1 MVLDIKYSLWIFLL
15 FCTFDVLET
24 TQHLRVE
31 KSDPVS
37 GSLAG
42 KVVLPCHF
50 STLPTHQPDAS
61 SDATLINTTPPAPST
76 SPPDH
81 FRIKWTK
88 VVGESE
94 TTVLVAQSSVVKVGP
109 IYRGRVSVPSHPE
122 DIGDA
127 SLTLAKLR
135 ASDAGIYRCEVMYG
149 IEDTQDTVSLDVSGV
164 VFHYR
169 VNASRYDLD
178 FKRAVQ
184 VCQEVG
190 ASIASPEQ
198 LMSAYEDGFDQCDA
212 GWMSDQTVRYPITKP
227 RAGCYGDKYGKP
239 GVRTYGIRDPTETYD
254 VYCFVDKLEGEVF
267 FVPGSEKLTLGEA
280 WSACERLDATL
291 AQPGHLHAAWRQGMD
306 RCDYGWLADG
316 SARYPISIPRT
327 QCGGG
332 LLGVRTLYRFRNQ
345 TGFPHPTIRLGAYC
359 FKGRE
364 LTTPLDTTTGPTS
377 TVTVSEGTEAPE
389 RLLEGAVHIIPSETE
404 MEIRESPRL
413 LHASATSPPP
423 EFVSV
428 SSQEPAS
435 KQPVSEEL
443 VEEPSAMFSTS
454 MAPAGQSFSPSPSS
468 LTTSLFDTDTE
479 PTEIPESNI
488 GQVES
493 IPWADPVTVENLP
506 ELPTPKSA
514 TPYLD
519 LPTKDETEQ
528 GSAVEDTTQ
537 LHEQGLVEASAP
549 VQQSEPEILPVTV
562 GITSEPHST
571 PGSPTELL
579 TSTEV
584 EDSNQKTVAQ
594 EEGSA
599 SSGLTWLSQPTT
611 ASFLSKEPSPK
622 DQDLG
627 KPAVVYKEEG
637 STDFDALT
645 SLSKATATMPLME
658 TERTAD
664 IIKTEEME
672 DTTMDTTIIDESAT
686 GQWNPVDI
694 SQADKDAKT
703 AHVRVII
710 VNILDKNSSV
720 DSVLEFLQQNTTS
733 LESPL
738 ISSVLHTPV
747 VAQEEPI
754 IGSGELDL
762 IPASTV
768 TLAPTVSFINGKQ
781 ELTHQA
787 FSEVQEARGDQFETA
802 SPGMVDFTQLGDNGD
817 YEKYTVETGSF
828 TPEDPAIEIITD
840 TDATLTTEEA
850 AVTTSLSESFP
861 TKETP
866 LLPTSKEVILE
877 LMPSSEA
884 SVSPSTTASEGTEG
898 SAMHPTDDGA
908 ETKRVDVSVE
918 EALVST
924 TASDVSM
931 AVATDEA
938 EVREADKTFT
948 GDSLGV
954 FSTLSP
960 FQTSPGVIDG
970 PGTPTRQ
977 ETIEDTEDSASAD
990 SEGSADVYPPGLTSV
1005 QPKRTTSPWF
1015 TVSETETST
1024 TPLVTASK
1032 DLEENAQFTAQV
1044 SLVHTDSKISQE
1056 TTVESTHV
1064 PQVEISTVLPYE
1076 SSSELGSGAVTQ
1088 ESEASTY
1095 DEENAIQDSSGEVPA
1110 VTVLIKDVSESVL
1123 RTVSPLPAET
1133 EGSAEGYS
1141 LEMQRTSQ
1149 SPKTAD
1155 SLVSE
1160 TSSQTSAIS
1169 ATGTPTVRPQDN
1181 NTQQVLMPAPTSSDL
1196 AISSVTE
1203 LEEKTTN
1210 LTDEMKGA
1218 DELLSP
1224 TSDSLVEVPI
1234 IEVDTEAPLESS
1246 SRFVPTIETEE
1257 AAGETPLTVQSPLL
1271 TTLVPEGS
1279 GEEVNTSA
1287 PLYPVVPELSTPAV
1301 STIPFSPA
1309 SEFSGDVVS
1318 GDGSSME
1325 ASSSVTESIDVSTG
1339 MDTADIPKPEKT
1351 TSKESFLQASTE
1363 IASVWQDTV
1372 LRESAPRTIQPETLP
1387 SSLPTRAISVT
1398 EVDVFSPES
1407 VTGDEKAVAD
1417 KRKDATPTV
1426 GTIDTEVTDSSTA
1439 TTSTVIPD
1447 EEKSIDYNAI
1457 SGPEIVEAEPPRPGT
1472 EATDQLETSY
1482 TVEGQTV
1489 EIPGVFTCTDNVCL
1503 NGGSCFI
1510 DGKVHHCVCPP
1521 GFNGEK
1527 CETDIDECQ
1536 SNPCHNGA
1544 TCIDGVKSFACVCL
1558 PSYTGPLCEHDTET
1572 CDYGWHKFQGHCY
1585 KYFSHRRT
1593 WDSAEREC
1601 RLQGAHLVSVLSH
1614 EEQLFVNRL
1623 GHDYQWIGLNDKM
1636 FENDFRWTDGRP
1648 MQYENWR
1655 PNQPDNFFSAGEDC
1669 VVMIW
1674 HEDGQWNDVPCN
1686 YHLTFTCKKGTVS
1699 CGQPPLVKN
1708 AHTFGVMKPRYEI
1721 HSLVRYHCKEG
1732 FIQRHVPT
1740 IKCRGDGRWDLPKI
1754 SCLSPS
1760 TYQKTYSKKYQF
1772 DNFLD
1777 NGKRRFDESMLH
1789 HHRWAMKDG
1798 KTGH

>member
-24 TQHLRVE
+24 TRHLRVE

-61 SDATLINTTPPAPST
+61 TDATLINTTPTSPPT

-81 FRIKWTK
+81 LRIKWTK

-94 TTVLVAQSSVVKVGP
+94 TTVLVAQNSVIKVGP
-109 IYRGRVSVPSHPE
+109 VYKGRVSVPSHPE

-135 ASDAGIYRCEVMYG
+135 ASDAGIYRCEVMHG
-149 IEDTQDTVSLDVSGV
+149 IEDTQDIVSLDVSGV

-169 VNASRYDLD
+169 VNSSRYALD
-178 FKRAVQ
+178 FNKAVQ
-184 VCQEVG
+184 VCQDIG
-190 ASIASPEQ
+190 ASIATPDQ
-198 LMSAYEDGFDQCDA
+198 LISAYEDGFDQCDA
-212 GWMSDQTVRYPITKP
+212 GWLSDQTVRYPITKP
-227 RAGCYGDKYGKP
+227 RTGCYGDKYGKP
-239 GVRTYGIRDPTETYD
+239 GVRTYGIRDRTETYD

-267 FVPGSEKLTLGEA
+267 FMPGNDKLTLEEA
-280 WSACERLDATL
+280 WAACERLEATL

-345 TGFPHPTIRLGAYC
+345 TGFPHPTIKLGAYC

-364 LTTPLDTTTGPTS
+364 LTTSLDTITGPTP
-377 TVTVSEGTEAPE
+377 TVSASEENEASE
-389 RLLEGAVHIIPSETE
+389 VLLEGAVHVIPSKTE
-404 MEIRESPRL
+404 MEIPESPRL
-413 LHASATSPPP
+413 PHASPTSSPP

-428 SSQEPAS
+428 SSREPAS
-435 KQPVSEEL
+435 KKPVSEEL
-443 VEEPSAMFSTS
+443 TEEHSAMFSTS
-454 MAPAGQSFSPSPSS
+454 MAPAGQTFPPSPSS
-468 LTTSLFDTDTE
+468 LTTSLFDADTE
-479 PTEIPESNI
+479 PSEAPKSDIS
-488 GQVES
+488 QVES
-493 IPWADPVTVENLP
+493 VPWADPVTMENLP

-519 LPTKDETEQ
+519 LPTKDETEL
-528 GSAVEDTTQ
+528 GSAVEETTQ
-537 LHEQGLVEASAP
+537 LHDQGLVEGSTP
-549 VQQSEPEILPVTV
+549 VQQSEPEVLPVTD
-562 GITSEPHST
+562 GISSQPHST
-571 PGSPTELL
+571 PGVSEPEVLPVTDGISSQPHSTPGVPTVLL

-584 EDSNQKTVAQ
+584 EDLDQKTAAQ

-637 STDFDALT
+637 STDFDGLI
-645 SLSKATATMPLME
+645 SLSKATATIPLME

-664 IIKTEEME
+664 ISKTEEME
-672 DTTMDTTIIDESAT
+672 DTTMDTRIIGESVT
-686 GQWNPVDI
+686 GPWNAGDI
-694 SQADKDAKT
+694 ADTDKDTNT

-710 VNILDKNSSV
+710 VNIHDKNHSV
-720 DSVLEFLQQNTTS
+720 DTVLGLLQQAGNATS
-733 LESPL
+733 LESSL
-738 ISSVLHTPV
+738 ISSVSHTLTRLDD
-747 VAQEEPI
+747 PI

-781 ELTHQA
+781 ELTHES
-787 FSEVQEARGDQFETA
+787 FSEEQEARGDQFETA
-802 SPGMVDFTQLGDNGD
+802 SPGMVDFTQLGEDGD
-817 YEKYTVETGSF
+817 YEKYTLETGSF
-828 TPEDPAIEIITD
+828 TPEGPTIEITQSIMG
-840 TDATLTTEEA
+840 TDATLITEEA
-850 AVTTSLSESFP
+850 VVATSLSESFP

-884 SVSPSTTASEGTEG
+884 SVSPSTTASEDTEG
-898 SAMHPTDDGA
+898 SATHPTDYGA
-908 ETKRVDVSVE
+908 ETKRVDGSG
-918 EALVST
+918 EAAVVST
-924 TASDVSM
+924 TASDVS
-931 AVATDEA
+931 VTVTTDEA
-938 EVREADKTFT
+938 EVRETDKTFT
-948 GDSLGV
+948 DVSVGV
-954 FSTLSP
+954 FSTVSP
-960 FQTSPGVIDG
+960 FQTSPVVIDG
-970 PGTPTRQ
+970 PGTPTQQ
-977 ETIEDTEDSASAD
+977 ETTEDTEYSASAD
-990 SEGSADVYPPGLTSV
+990 SEGSAQDVYPPGLTSV
-1005 QPKRTTSPWF
+1005 QPKQTTSPWF

-1032 DLEENAQFTAQV
+1032 GLEENIQFTVQV
-1044 SLVHTDSKISQE
+1044 LSVHTDSIMSQE
-1056 TTVESTHV
+1056 TTMASGHI
-1064 PQVEISTVLPYE
+1064 PQVEISTVLPRE
-1076 SSSELGSGAVTQ
+1076 SSTELGSGVVTQ

-1095 DEENAIQDSSGEVPA
+1095 DGENAIQDSSGEVPA
-1110 VTVLIKDVSESVL
+1110 VTVLIKDISES
-1123 RTVSPLPAET
+1123 RTVSPLLAET

-1141 LEMQRTSQ
+1141 PEIQSTPQ

-1155 SLVSE
+1155 SLVRE

-1169 ATGTPTVRPQDN
+1169 STGTPTVHSQDN
-1181 NTQQVLMPAPTSSDL
+1181 DTQQLLMPTPTGSGL
-1196 AISSVTE
+1196 AILSVTE

-1210 LTDEMKGA
+1210 LTDEMKVA

-1224 TSDSLVEVPI
+1224 TSQSLVEASVPI
-1234 IEVDTEAPLESS
+1234 IDVDTEAPLESS
-1246 SRFVPTIETEE
+1246 SHFVPTIQTEE

-1279 GEEVNTSA
+1279 GEEVNASA
-1287 PLYPVVPELSTPAV
+1287 ALYPVVPELPTPV
-1301 STIPFSPA
+1301 IFTVPLSPA
-1309 SEFSGDVVS
+1309 SEFSGDFIS
-1318 GDGSSME
+1318 GDGPSMD
-1325 ASSSVTESIDVSTG
+1325 ASTSVTESIEVSTG
-1339 MDTADIPKPEKT
+1339 MDNQSDTAGIPKPEKT

-1363 IASVWQDTV
+1363 IASIWQDTV
-1372 LRESAPRTIQPETLP
+1372 HREIAATTIQPETLP
-1387 SSLPTRAISVT
+1387 PSLPNSTTSVT
-1398 EVDVFSPES
+1398 QGDVDSQES
-1407 VTGDEKAVAD
+1407 VTGDEKGVGD
-1417 KRKDATPTV
+1417 KSKDETPTV
-1426 GTIDTEVTDSSTA
+1426 GTIDTEVTDSSTEMA
-1439 TTSTVIPD
+1439 STVIPD
-1447 EEKSIDYNAI
+1447 EAVDYNAI
-1457 SGPEIVEAEPPRPGT
+1457 SGPETVEAEPPHSGT

-1489 EIPGVFTCTDNVCL
+1489 EIPEHSSIKPVAFAGTQLTF
-1503 NGGSCFI
+1503 SRW
-1510 DGKVHHCVCPP
+1510 
-1521 GFNGEK
+1521 
-1527 CETDIDECQ
+1527 
-1536 SNPCHNGA
+1536 PCHFDRMP
-1544 TCIDGVKSFACVCL
+1544 CFSL
-1558 PSYTGPLCEHDTET
+1558 LSDTET
-1572 CDYGWHKFQGHCY
+1572 CDYGWYKFQGHCY

-1669 VVMIW
+1669 AVMIW

-1721 HSLVRYHCKEG
+1721 NSLVRYHCKEG

-1754 SCLSPS
+1754 SCMSPS

-1789 HHRWAMKDG
+1789 HHRWATRDG
-1798 KTGH
+1798 KIGH